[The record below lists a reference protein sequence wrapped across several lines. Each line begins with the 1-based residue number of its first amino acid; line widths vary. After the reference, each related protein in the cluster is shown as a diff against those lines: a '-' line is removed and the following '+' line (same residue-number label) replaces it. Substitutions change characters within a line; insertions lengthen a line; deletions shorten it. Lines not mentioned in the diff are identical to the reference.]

1 MNHHTSV
8 LDTKITERE
17 PAMATVQT
25 QSRGMTRGMQAA
37 YPSGQ
42 RLRCDQCGSEIEI
55 VKACQCHPPDQVL
68 QCCGKDMI
76 PAG

>member
-1 MNHHTSV
+1 
-8 LDTKITERE
+8 
-17 PAMATVQT
+17 
-25 QSRGMTRGMQAA
+25 MQAA